1 LCEGGSKCV
10 CVRGKVCVER
20 ERGKG
25 TRKKEKRDL
34 KE

>member
-1 LCEGGSKCV
+1 
-10 CVRGKVCVER
+10 VRGKVCVER